1 MPFQGFLKLKNLFPR
16 PWGCTNRAWII
27 MQVFGR
33 FYSPPLDRDSSWLT
47 ELEIG
52 VLHMKLTVQLSQS
65 AHPLVLRSRMPVEK
79 KMGLQP
85 GVWVCRGW
93 LRTPKPQCCS
103 SARGESGGLL
113 TLSTC
118 AWLLS
123 SCFRALAWLLAPEV
137 QPTRHSGLCICVD
150 ARAEQMGLRPTLAAA
165 LLFLFSGRR
174 FLFFLFAITYCEWG
188 IGAVILNY

>member
-1 MPFQGFLKLKNLFPR
+1 
-16 PWGCTNRAWII
+16 

-33 FYSPPLDRDSSWLT
+33 WYSPPLDRDSSWLT
-47 ELEIG
+47 ELEVG
-52 VLHMKLTVQLSQS
+52 VLHRKLTVQLSQS
-65 AHPLVLRSRMPVEK
+65 AHSLVLRSRVPVEK

-85 GVWVCRGW
+85 GVRVCRW
-93 LRTPKPQCCS
+93 WVRTPEPQCCC

-118 AWLLS
+118 TWHLS

-137 QPTRHSGLCICVD
+137 QPTRHSGLCVRVD
-150 ARAEQMGLRPTLAAA
+150 AHAEQMGLRPTLAPA

-174 FLFFLFAITYCEWG
+174 FLFFLFTITYSLWMGYWG
-188 IGAVILNY
+188 SNSQLLKQGFSSQLPEFSKWNNSWLQ